1 MGQDEM
7 LPTGTPPDGTAPV
20 TIKGGDNNPNP
31 ALQGVTSISR
41 SDSIVTVPIYHRA
54 GAPPDDL
61 CPAGCTQTATIVGF
75 LQLGIQEN
83 VAGGPNGQV
92 KGVIMNVAGCNT
104 GAGGNPVSGGGVSA
118 IPVRLIHQ

>member
-1 MGQDEM
+1 LGQDE
-7 LPTGTPPDGTAPV
+7 LFPTGGAPDGTAPV
-20 TIKGGDNNPNP
+20 RIKGGDNNQNP
-31 ALQGVTSISR
+31 TLQGNTNISR

-54 GAPPDDL
+54 GAPPDEF
-61 CPAGCTQTATIVGF
+61 CPGCTVTIVGF

-92 KGVIMNVAGCNT
+92 KGVIMNVAGCNP
-104 GAGGNPVSGGGVSA
+104 GVAGNPAISGGRVSP